1 MLFLMLVVMMVI
13 GMFIHRVT
21 DLDKDEQL
29 FPHDL
34 RPKHIPHSEL
44 DFCHFDVYL
53 RSLPKTKK

>member
-1 MLFLMLVVMMVI
+1 MMVI